1 MSHHTTDS
9 SFRLFKTI
17 HEHSVLTQK
26 NKRVADILI
35 TVYLTAAN
43 WFASKLPSRMP
54 TVSNEGTIYFF
65 PPHASY
71 DMNHIIL
78 IICHILKRLSL
89 HGKIR
94 KRSTHG
100 DALFIDSCCILN
112 VSLKYLPAKII
123 LNRFF
128 YAIKMP

>member
-54 TVSNEGTIYFF
+54 TVSNEGKFYFF
-65 PPHASY
+65 SPHASY
-71 DMNHIIL
+71 HII
-78 IICHILKRLSL
+78 
-89 HGKIR
+89 
-94 KRSTHG
+94 
-100 DALFIDSCCILN
+100 
-112 VSLKYLPAKII
+112 
-123 LNRFF
+123 
-128 YAIKMP
+128 